1 MFNTA
6 NTTYCIY
13 IYMSFKIEDQGWVE
27 SGQIIP
33 KKMKAGIKN
42 GISIIAIPTSEKIQK
57 KTPLH

>member
-1 MFNTA
+1 
-6 NTTYCIY
+6 
-13 IYMSFKIEDQGWVE
+13 MSFKIEDQGWVE

-57 KTPLH
+57 KTPLHWLKQ